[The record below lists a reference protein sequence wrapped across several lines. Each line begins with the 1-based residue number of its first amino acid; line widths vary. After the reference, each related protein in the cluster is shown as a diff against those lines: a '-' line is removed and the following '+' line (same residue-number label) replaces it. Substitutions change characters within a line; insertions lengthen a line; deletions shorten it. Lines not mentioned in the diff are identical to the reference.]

1 MFTRGRSPRRDNTTQ
16 EDIEMSTYIL
26 MKALESAPARYDK
39 GIRLLTFGRLDK
51 AYNQLIR
58 HIEKG
63 QRVLDLGCGTGA
75 LTIRAAQK
83 GAHVKGIDINP
94 QMLEIA
100 RKKADA
106 VNLGSNVTVAEMGVA
121 ELGALEP
128 EGFDAV
134 TSGLCFSELTGDELR
149 FALNEVKRIL
159 KPGGLLIAADEVR
172 PEGIV
177 KRVLHTFIRLPLV
190 VITYLMTQTTTHA
203 VRHLPDKV
211 ENAGLQILSTR
222 LSKMEDFMELV
233 AQKST
238 DK

>member
-1 MFTRGRSPRRDNTTQ
+1 
-16 EDIEMSTYIL
+16 MSTYVL

-39 GIRLLTFGRLDK
+39 GIRLLTFGRLDQ
-51 AYNQLIR
+51 AYDQLTR

-83 GAHVKGIDINP
+83 GAQVKGIDINP

-100 RKKADA
+100 RRRADA
-106 VNLGSNVTVAEMGVA
+106 VNLGSNVTLAEMGVA
-121 ELGALEP
+121 ELGAEEP

-134 TSGLCFSELTGDELR
+134 TSGLCFSELTEDELR

-159 KPGGLLIAADEVR
+159 KPGDLLIAADEVR
-172 PEGIV
+172 PKGIL
-177 KRVLHTFIRLPLV
+177 KRVLHAFIRLPLV
-190 VITYLMTQTTTHA
+190 VITYLITQTTTHA

-211 ENAGLQILSTR
+211 EEAGLQILSTR
-222 LSKMEDFMELV
+222 LSKMEDFIELV
-233 AQKST
+233 AQKSA

>member
-1 MFTRGRSPRRDNTTQ
+1 
-16 EDIEMSTYIL
+16 MSTYIL

-39 GIRLLTFGRLDK
+39 GIRLLTFGSLDK
-51 AYNQLIR
+51 AYDQLMG

-75 LTIRAAQK
+75 LTIRAAQR
-83 GAHVKGIDINP
+83 GAQVKGIDVNP

-100 RKKADA
+100 RKRADA
-106 VNLGSNVTVAEMGVA
+106 MNLRSNVMLAEMGVA
-121 ELGALEP
+121 ELTAEEP

-134 TSGLCFSELTGDELR
+134 TSGLCFSELTDEELR
-149 FALNEVKRIL
+149 FTLNEVKRIL

-172 PEGIV
+172 PEGNL
-177 KRVLHTFIRLPLV
+177 KRVLHTFIRLPLT
-190 VITYLMTQTTTHA
+190 IFTYLITQTTTHA

-211 ENAGLQILSTR
+211 EEAGLQIIFTR
-222 LSKMEDFMELV
+222 LSRMENFIELV
-233 AQKST
+233 AQKSA